1 MGRDTSQA
9 LRTVFTH
16 SSEVAE
22 PPEVSGEGM
31 GEVEEVEEVE
41 VMEEVEE
48 VEKEEVEELHK
59 VEEVEEVGAPVPLQL
74 AEAREEVSST
84 WMASR
89 GQPRA

>member
-1 MGRDTSQA
+1 
-9 LRTVFTH
+9 
-16 SSEVAE
+16 
-22 PPEVSGEGM
+22 M
-31 GEVEEVEEVE
+31 GEVEEVEKEE

-48 VEKEEVEELHK
+48 VEKEEVEELQK
-59 VEEVEEVGAPVPLQL
+59 VEEVGAPVPLQL